1 MKKRRSVLS
10 LLLACVTVIGMGAQ
24 AVQAQGNVQSGETA
38 PALVVSMDPED
49 YSGGDVLVQYRD
61 GTFEVKTFDGQTELE
76 TALKEWA
83 DSGEVS
89 LIQPNYTYESTALS
103 TGDTLSSLQWAL
115 SNDGGFS
122 MEDAA
127 SYPVYGS
134 PWTISGI
141 QDIAG
146 ASTPMPLASE
156 LPSMAGVD
164 IGAQEAWSIY
174 GNGSRDVVVALIDT
188 GVDTSHPDLQGS
200 LWVNADEIPGN
211 GIDDDGNG
219 YIDDTNGWNF
229 YANNNQLYAGTEDSH
244 GTHAAGTIAAQ
255 SGNGIGISGIARAG
269 RVKVMVLKALGG
281 NSGLGSSLSVI
292 QAIRYAEA
300 NGATICNLSLG
311 TLSNDPALYETIAK
325 SSMLFVAA
333 SGNNGMDTDV
343 TPCYPASYN
352 LDNVISV
359 GNLTSNGML
368 HTTSNYGVVSVDLA
382 APGTYILSTVPG
394 SYGFMS
400 GTSMAAPMVTAAAA
414 MVYTYYDTSSPA
426 DVKRTLL
433 STTAPLPAL
442 QGKTATGGM
451 LDLAAALSVPREQM
465 TGAAFQLPSG
475 PNAPQIVTSQLNMGE
490 TVMIAIRVTD
500 ADGDLCTT
508 VYNKGALTAE
518 QFQGGANGIP
528 FVVDGGGSNIFFAK
542 ESDTYSFYARDLA
555 GHETVVTITLNQ

>member
-10 LLLACVTVIGMGAQ
+10 LLLACVAALGIGAQ
-24 AVQAQGNVQSGETA
+24 TVQAQGNAEFRETA
-38 PALVVSMDPED
+38 PAVVVSMDPAD
-49 YSGGDVLVQYRD
+49 YRGGEVLVQYRD
-61 GTFEVKTFDGQTELE
+61 GSCEVKTLDGQTELE
-76 TALKEWA
+76 TALREWA
-83 DSGEVS
+83 DSGEIAR
-89 LIQPNYTYESTALS
+89 IQPNYTYESTALS

-115 SNDGGFS
+115 SNDGSFS
-122 MEDAA
+122 MDQAD

-134 PWTISGI
+134 PWTVSGT
-141 QDIAG
+141 QNVAG

-156 LPSMAGVD
+156 LSSAAGVD

-188 GVDTSHPDLQGS
+188 GVDTGHPDLQGS
-200 LWVNADEIPGN
+200 LWVNTDEIPGN
-211 GIDDDGNG
+211 GVDDDGNG

-255 SGNGIGISGIARAG
+255 SGNGIGISGIARGG

-281 NSGLGSSLSVI
+281 NSGLGSSLTVI

-311 TLSNDPALYETIAK
+311 TLANDPALYETIAK

-333 SGNNGMDTDV
+333 AGNNGMDTDV

-368 HTTSNYGVVSVDLA
+368 HTTSNYGAASVDLA

-394 SYGFMS
+394 TYGFMS

-433 STTAPLPAL
+433 STTSPLPAL

-475 PNAPQIVTSQLNMGE
+475 PNAPQIVTSQLNMGG

-500 ADGDLCTT
+500 ADGDLCAT

-518 QFQGGANGIP
+518 QFQGGTNGVP
-528 FVVDGGGSNIFFAK
+528 FVVDSQGSNVFFAH
-542 ESDTYSFYARDLA
+542 EYDTYSFYARDLA
-555 GHETVVTITLNQ
+555 GHETVVTVTLNR

>member
-24 AVQAQGNVQSGETA
+24 TVQAQGNVQSGETA

-49 YSGGDVLVQYRD
+49 YSGGNVLVQYRD

-115 SNDGGFS
+115 SNDGSFS

>member
-83 DSGEVS
+83 NSGEVS

-115 SNDGGFS
+115 SNDGSFS

-141 QDIAG
+141 QDMAG

-229 YANNNQLYAGTEDSH
+229 YANNNQLYAGTEGSH

-400 GTSMAAPMVTAAAA
+400 GTSMATPMVTAAAA

-528 FVVDGGGSNIFFAK
+528 FVVDGGGSNIFFAE

>member
-24 AVQAQGNVQSGETA
+24 TVQAQGNVQSGETA

-394 SYGFMS
+394 TYGFMS

-414 MVYTYYDTSSPA
+414 M
-426 DVKRTLL
+426 
-433 STTAPLPAL
+433 
-442 QGKTATGGM
+442 GGM
-451 LDLAAALSVPREQM
+451 PV
-465 TGAAFQLPSG
+465 
-475 PNAPQIVTSQLNMGE
+475 
-490 TVMIAIRVTD
+490 
-500 ADGDLCTT
+500 
-508 VYNKGALTAE
+508 
-518 QFQGGANGIP
+518 
-528 FVVDGGGSNIFFAK
+528 
-542 ESDTYSFYARDLA
+542 
-555 GHETVVTITLNQ
+555 

>member
-24 AVQAQGNVQSGETA
+24 TVQAQGNVQSGETA

-103 TGDTLSSLQWAL
+103 IGDTLSSLQWAL
-115 SNDGGFS
+115 SNDGSFS

>member
-24 AVQAQGNVQSGETA
+24 TVQAQGNVQSGETA

-76 TALKEWA
+76 IALKEWA

-115 SNDGGFS
+115 SNDGSFS

-200 LWVNADEIPGN
+200 LWVSADEIPGN

-528 FVVDGGGSNIFFAK
+528 FVVDGGGSNIFFAE

>member
-24 AVQAQGNVQSGETA
+24 TVQAQGNVQSGETA
-38 PALVVSMDPED
+38 PALVVSMDLED

-255 SGNGIGISGIARAG
+255 SGNGIGISGIARGG

-281 NSGLGSSLSVI
+281 NSGLGSSLTVI

-311 TLSNDPALYETIAK
+311 TLANDPALYETIAK

>member
-24 AVQAQGNVQSGETA
+24 TVQAQGNVQSGEMA

-188 GVDTSHPDLQGS
+188 GIDTSHPDLQGS
-200 LWVNADEIPGN
+200 FWVNADEIPGN

>member
-24 AVQAQGNVQSGETA
+24 TVQAQGNVQSGETA

-89 LIQPNYTYESTALS
+89 LIQPNYMYESTALS

>member
-83 DSGEVS
+83 NSGEVS

-115 SNDGGFS
+115 SNDGSFS

-141 QDIAG
+141 QDMAG

-229 YANNNQLYAGTEDSH
+229 YANNNQLYAGTEGSH

-528 FVVDGGGSNIFFAK
+528 FVVDGGGSNIFFAE

>member
-24 AVQAQGNVQSGETA
+24 TVQAQGNVQSGETA
-38 PALVVSMDPED
+38 PTLVVSMDPED

-76 TALKEWA
+76 IALKEWA

-115 SNDGGFS
+115 SNDGSFS

>member
-24 AVQAQGNVQSGETA
+24 TVQAQGNVQSGETA

-400 GTSMAAPMVTAAAA
+400 GTSMAAPMVPAAAA

>member
-24 AVQAQGNVQSGETA
+24 TVQAQGNVQSGETA

-174 GNGSRDVVVALIDT
+174 GNGSRDVVVSLIDT
-188 GVDTSHPDLQGS
+188 GIDTSHPDLQGS
-200 LWVNADEIPGN
+200 FWVNADEIPGN

-555 GHETVVTITLNQ
+555 GHETVVTTTLNQ

>member
-83 DSGEVS
+83 NSGEVS

-115 SNDGGFS
+115 SNDGSFS

-141 QDIAG
+141 QDMAG

-229 YANNNQLYAGTEDSH
+229 YANNNQLYAGTEGSH

-400 GTSMAAPMVTAAAA
+400 GTSMATPMVTAAAA

-475 PNAPQIVTSQLNMGE
+475 PNAPQIVTSKLNMGE

-528 FVVDGGGSNIFFAK
+528 FVVDGGGSNIFFA
-542 ESDTYSFYARDLA
+542 
-555 GHETVVTITLNQ
+555 

>member
-24 AVQAQGNVQSGETA
+24 TVQAQGNVQSGETA

-115 SNDGGFS
+115 SNDGSFS

>member
-10 LLLACVTVIGMGAQ
+10 LVLACVTVIGMGAQ
-24 AVQAQGNVQSGETA
+24 TVQAQGNVQSGETA

-115 SNDGGFS
+115 SNDGSFS

-134 PWTISGI
+134 PWTIFGI

-442 QGKTATGGM
+442 QGQTATGGM

-465 TGAAFQLPSG
+465 TGAAFQLPSS

-542 ESDTYSFYARDLA
+542 ESDTYSFYARNLA

>member
-24 AVQAQGNVQSGETA
+24 TVQAQGNVQSGETA
-38 PALVVSMDPED
+38 PALVVSMDLED

>member
-24 AVQAQGNVQSGETA
+24 TVQAQGNVQSGETA

-115 SNDGGFS
+115 SNDGSFS
-122 MEDAA
+122 LEDAA

-426 DVKRTLL
+426 DVKRTIL

>member
-24 AVQAQGNVQSGETA
+24 TVQAQGNVQSGETA

-451 LDLAAALSVPREQM
+451 LDLAAALSAPREQM

>member
-24 AVQAQGNVQSGETA
+24 TVQAQGNVQSGETA

-500 ADGDLCTT
+500 ADGDLCIT

>member
-24 AVQAQGNVQSGETA
+24 TVQAQGNVQSGETA

-174 GNGSRDVVVALIDT
+174 GNSSRDVVVALIDT

>member
-10 LLLACVTVIGMGAQ
+10 LVLACVTVIGMGAQ
-24 AVQAQGNVQSGETA
+24 TVQAQGNVQSGETA

-115 SNDGGFS
+115 SNDGSFS

-134 PWTISGI
+134 PWTIFGI

-442 QGKTATGGM
+442 QGQTATGGM

-465 TGAAFQLPSG
+465 TGAAFQLPSS

>member
-24 AVQAQGNVQSGETA
+24 TVQAQGNVQSGETA
-38 PALVVSMDPED
+38 PALVVSMDLED

-115 SNDGGFS
+115 SNDGSFS

>member
-24 AVQAQGNVQSGETA
+24 TVQAQGNVQSGETA

-188 GVDTSHPDLQGS
+188 SVDTSHPDLQGS

>member
-24 AVQAQGNVQSGETA
+24 TVQAQGNVQSGETA

>member
-24 AVQAQGNVQSGETA
+24 TVQAQGNVQSGETA

-244 GTHAAGTIAAQ
+244 GTHVAGTIAAQ

-433 STTAPLPAL
+433 STMAPLPAL

-465 TGAAFQLPSG
+465 TGAAFQIPSG

>member
-24 AVQAQGNVQSGETA
+24 TVQAQGNVQSGETA

-300 NGATICNLSLG
+300 NGATVCNLSLG

>member
-24 AVQAQGNVQSGETA
+24 TVQAQGNVQSGEMA
-38 PALVVSMDPED
+38 PALVVSIDPED

-174 GNGSRDVVVALIDT
+174 GNGSRDVAVALIDT

>member
-1 MKKRRSVLS
+1 
-10 LLLACVTVIGMGAQ
+10 
-24 AVQAQGNVQSGETA
+24 
-38 PALVVSMDPED
+38 
-49 YSGGDVLVQYRD
+49 
-61 GTFEVKTFDGQTELE
+61 
-76 TALKEWA
+76 
-83 DSGEVS
+83 
-89 LIQPNYTYESTALS
+89 
-103 TGDTLSSLQWAL
+103 
-115 SNDGGFS
+115 
-122 MEDAA
+122 
-127 SYPVYGS
+127 
-134 PWTISGI
+134 
-141 QDIAG
+141 
-146 ASTPMPLASE
+146 
-156 LPSMAGVD
+156 
-164 IGAQEAWSIY
+164 
-174 GNGSRDVVVALIDT
+174 
-188 GVDTSHPDLQGS
+188 
-200 LWVNADEIPGN
+200 
-211 GIDDDGNG
+211 
-219 YIDDTNGWNF
+219 
-229 YANNNQLYAGTEDSH
+229 
-244 GTHAAGTIAAQ
+244 
-255 SGNGIGISGIARAG
+255 
-269 RVKVMVLKALGG
+269 
-281 NSGLGSSLSVI
+281 
-292 QAIRYAEA
+292 
-300 NGATICNLSLG
+300 
-311 TLSNDPALYETIAK
+311 
-325 SSMLFVAA
+325 MLFVAA